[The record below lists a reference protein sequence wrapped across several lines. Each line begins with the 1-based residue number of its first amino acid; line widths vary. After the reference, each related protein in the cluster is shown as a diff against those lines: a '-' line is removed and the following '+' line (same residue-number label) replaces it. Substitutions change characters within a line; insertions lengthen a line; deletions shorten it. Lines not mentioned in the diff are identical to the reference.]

1 MKFNVDVANLAYQN
15 ILDNAT
21 RFQLILF
28 QGGRVTPAELAA
40 NFNQSATSPVLNNM
54 ATVITTVT
62 SRGGKVVAVADVTR
76 SLFPAMN
83 TAPALNVGFQYSKVP
98 LTVVNAGGPDWYL
111 AITRNAAV
119 AYSANGLCFFNI
131 TGTVSVYGGGGDMEV
146 EDTEITLSSTKRV
159 MNIRLR
165 QGVTQ

>member
-1 MKFNVDVANLAYQN
+1 MKFNTDVANLAYQN

-28 QGGRVTPAELAA
+28 QGGRITPAELAA
-40 NFNQSATSPVLNNM
+40 NFNLATQSPVLNNM

-62 SRGGKVVAVADVTR
+62 SRGGKVIAVAEVTR

-83 TAPALNVGFQYSKVP
+83 TAPALNVNFQYSKVP
-98 LTVVNAGGPDWYL
+98 LTIVNAGNPDWYL
-111 AITRNAAV
+111 AISRNGAV
-119 AYSANGLCFFNI
+119 AYNVNGLCFFNF

-146 EDTEITLSSTKRV
+146 EDTAVTLSSTKRIV
-159 MNIRLR
+159 NVRLR
-165 QGVTQ
+165 QVVPE